1 MKKYKIDKL
10 AIILTMIIVS
20 VFCVYTVLNP
30 IESTANLN
38 KMRVFVTTKFGFY
51 FVLIT
56 LGIFLINIFLSF
68 SKYGNIKLGE
78 GKPEYKTYS
87 WVAMVFCA
95 TMGASLL
102 YWAVLE
108 WVYYYM
114 APPEG
119 LTPESIEA
127 ARVAVSYS
135 FFHWGIPAWGI
146 YALGTVPIAYRFYV
160 RRQDGLSLANGCE
173 GVTKGKPIWN
183 NIINIIFIIGIVFGI
198 VLTFG
203 AGIPMLVNNLHNS
216 VGTPDNFAAQVV
228 LVLIITIIFTLSS
241 CAGLKKGM
249 KLCSDWTTYIV
260 FALLAFVFIF
270 GNTQFQLD
278 NTITS
283 LGMMI
288 DKFIPMFFETEP
300 IVKSGFTADWTVFY
314 WAWWITLAPWMWIFI
329 AKISKGR
336 TIKELILVICAA
348 GMASTVLFFGVLSN
362 YGLQMQLGNQFDFVN
377 ILNTESPQQVISEV
391 IMALPFGKIVL
402 FVWFVAGLML
412 LVTTLDSAV
421 FTLSA
426 VSLKNLKGDE
436 VPPKGLKLF
445 WAVMIAAIPLALMFA
460 KAPLDSLKSAII
472 LSALPVSVTLIFC
485 LISLFKW
492 LRYDFGRVSRDEIC
506 EKTKNDTLVPQFL
519 KDGKAPEDSASQ
531 GTERAH

>member
-10 AIILTMIIVS
+10 AIVLTLIIVS
-20 VFCVYTVLNP
+20 VFSVYTVLNP

-38 KMRVFVTTKFGFY
+38 KMRVFVTTRFGFY

-68 SKYGNIKLGE
+68 SKYGNIKLGA

-95 TMGASLL
+95 TMGSSLL

-108 WVYYYM
+108 WVYYYT
-114 APPEG
+114 APPAG

-127 ARVAVSYS
+127 ARVVVSYS

-160 RRQDGLSLANGCE
+160 RKQSGLSLATGCE
-173 GVTKGKPIWN
+173 GVTGGKPIWN
-183 NIINIIFIIGIVFGI
+183 NIINIIFIVGIVFGI
-198 VLTFG
+198 VLSFG
-203 AGIPMLVNNLHNS
+203 AGIPMLVNNLHNCI
-216 VGTPDNFAAQVV
+216 GTPDNFAAQVV
-228 LVLIITIIFTLSS
+228 LVLIITGVFTLSS

-260 FALLAFVFIF
+260 FVLLAFVFVC
-270 GNTQFQLD
+270 GNPQFQLE

-283 LGMMI
+283 FGMMI
-288 DKFIPMFFETEP
+288 DNFIPMFFETEP

-329 AKISKGR
+329 AKISRGR
-336 TIKELILVICAA
+336 KIKEVLLVICAA

-377 ILNTESPQQVISEV
+377 ILNTESPQQVISTV
-391 IMALPFGKIVL
+391 IMALPLGKIVL

-426 VSLKNLKGDE
+426 VSMKNIKGDE
-436 VPPKGLKLF
+436 VPPKSLKLF
-445 WAVMIAAIPLALMFA
+445 WAVMISAIPLALMFA
-460 KAPLDSLKSAII
+460 KSPLDSLKSAII
-472 LSALPVSVTLIFC
+472 LAAIPVSVTLIFC

-492 LRYDFGRVSRDEIC
+492 LKYDFGAVGKTEIA
-506 EKTKNDTLVPQFL
+506 KKSADDTLVPQFL
-519 KDGKAPEDSASQ
+519 KDKPGDEARSDD
-531 GTERAH
+531 R